1 MPATYDLGDSV
12 LLTFT
17 VKTLVGGVLT
27 LTNATVALTLTKPD
41 GTNPAA
47 SVSNPSTGVYQA
59 TVAPDQAGEW
69 TFRWVA
75 TGAATTA
82 EDGAFLVEP
91 NLAGTLYAT
100 VGELRASLGDDV
112 RLALDPG
119 QLEQALRSA
128 SRAVDDWCSR
138 PGRKFYLDPVATVRT
153 YRTREPYC
161 ATVDDIG
168 SVTGLVVKTD
178 ADGDGTFET
187 TWAIDTDFVLEPL
200 NASANGGAYRWSQ
213 IVAVGAKT
221 FPYPIAYG
229 SGQRP
234 TLQVTARHGWS
245 QVPEPVRTATTLLA
259 TRLWRRKDVPFGNEG
274 GFGDFGPVRIT
285 ARDADVTSLL
295 TPYQYLGGFA

>member
-1 MPATYDLGDSV
+1 LPATYDLGDSV

-17 VKTLVGGVLT
+17 VKILVGGVLT
-27 LTNATVALTLTKPD
+27 LTNATVALTLTAPD
-41 GTNPAA
+41 GTHPAA
-47 SVSNPSTGVYQA
+47 SVSNTSTGIYQA

-100 VGELRASLGDDV
+100 VGEMRAGLGDAD

-138 PGRKFYLDPVATVRT
+138 PLRRFWLDPVATIRT
-153 YRTREPYC
+153 YVTRDLWC
-161 ATVDDIG
+161 ARVDDIG
-168 SVTGLVVKTD
+168 SSTGLVVKTD
-178 ADGDGTFET
+178 PAADGTFTET
-187 TWAIDTDFVLEPL
+187 WTIGTDFQLEPL
-200 NASANGGAYRWSQ
+200 NAAGNGGAYAWTR
-213 IVAVGAKT
+213 IVAVGGRT
-221 FPYPIAYG
+221 FPYPLSY
-229 SGQRP
+229 GQRP

-245 QVPEPVRTATTLLA
+245 QVPDPVREATLLKA
-259 TRLWRRKDVPFGNEG
+259 VRLYRRKDVPFGNEA
-274 GFGDFGPVRIT
+274 GFGEFGPVRIT
-285 ARDADVTSLL
+285 REDSDVVALL
-295 TPYQYLGGFA
+295 QPYAIPTGFA

>member
-27 LTNATVALTLTKPD
+27 LTNATVALTLTAPD
-41 GTNPAA
+41 GTHPAA
-47 SVSNPSTGVYQA
+47 SVSNTSTGVYQA

-100 VGELRASLGDDV
+100 VGELREALKDDV
-112 RLALDPG
+112 ALRLDASK
-119 QLEQALRSA
+119 LEQRLRSA

-138 PGRKFYLDPVATVRT
+138 PLHRFWLDPTPTART
-153 YRTREPYC
+153 YRTRVLWR
-161 ATVDDIG
+161 ADVDDIG

-178 ADGDGTFET
+178 GDGDGVFET
-187 TWAIDTDFVLEPL
+187 TWTIATDFQVEPL
-200 NASANGGAYRWSQ
+200 NAAGNGGAYRWNRL
-213 IVAVGAKT
+213 VAVGAKT
-221 FPYPIAYG
+221 FPYPLSYG
-229 SGQRP
+229 SRP
-234 TLQVTARHGWS
+234 TLEVTARHGWS
-245 QVPEPVRTATTLLA
+245 TIPDPVREATLLKA
-259 TRLWRRKDVPFGNEG
+259 IRLNRRPDAPFGNEAG
-274 GFGDFGPVRIT
+274 MGDFGPIRIT
-285 ARDADVTSLL
+285 RQDTDVVELL
-295 TPYQYLGGFA
+295 TPYAIPTGFA